1 MDTPG
6 EKPSRIPRPPLP
18 RNVKLLGWASFLN
31 DVASEMVF
39 PLLPQFLATLLG
51 ANRAYLGT
59 VLGAIEGLADSVA
72 SLLKLASGGWS
83 DRIGARKGLVVLG
96 YGIAAVVRPLIGLL
110 AAPWQLLAVRVG
122 DRIGKGIRTSP
133 RDACIAESAAAEIH
147 GRAFGFQR
155 AMDHLGAVLGP
166 LVAFAFLAA
175 WPGRFRPLFL
185 LTLLPGILVVALL
198 AFGLR
203 EQRAAPRSPEKMS
216 WTLKPFGPGFRLYLL
231 ALAVFTLGNSSDAF
245 LLVRAGDLEF
255 GIPAEV
261 IPLLWCAFHVVKSGG
276 NYVAGH
282 AVDRIGP
289 RPMILAGWALYG
301 AVYLGFA
308 LSTQAWHVWALFA
321 AYALF
326 YALTEP
332 AEKTLVASLVG
343 SQQRGLAY
351 GWFNLAVSITTLPAN
366 LIFGTLYDRLG
377 PLAAFGW
384 GAAMAAAAAAIF
396 VFVRVKDSTRGPRS

>member
-6 EKPSRIPRPPLP
+6 EKPFRIPRQPLP
-18 RNVKLLGWASFLN
+18 RNVRLLGWASFLN

-39 PLLPQFLATLLG
+39 PLLPQFLATLLD

-59 VLGAIEGLADSVA
+59 MLGMIEGLADSVA
-72 SLLKLASGGWS
+72 SLVKLASGGWS
-83 DRIGARKGLVVLG
+83 DRVGSRKGFVVFG

-110 AAPWQLLAVRVG
+110 MTPWQLLAVRLG
-122 DRIGKGIRTSP
+122 DRVGKGIRTSP
-133 RDACIAESAAAEIH
+133 RDALIAETTAAEIH

-155 AMDHLGAVLGP
+155 AMDHLGAMIGP
-166 LVAFAFLAA
+166 LLAAAFLAA

-185 LTLLPGILVVALL
+185 LTLLPGLLVVALL
-198 AFGLR
+198 ALGLR
-203 EQRAAPRSPEKMS
+203 ERRAAPISTEKLS
-216 WTLKPFGPGFRLYLL
+216 WTLKPFGPGFRLYLV
-231 ALAVFTLGNSSDAF
+231 ALVVFTLGNSSDAF
-245 LLVRAGDLEF
+245 LLVRAGEVDV
-255 GIPAEV
+255 PAAL

-276 NYVAGH
+276 NYIVGH

-301 AVYLGFA
+301 AVYLAFA
-308 LSTQAWHVWALFA
+308 LCTQAWQVWALLA
-321 AYALF
+321 GYGLF

-332 AEKTLVASLVG
+332 AEKTLVASLAG
-343 SQQRGLAY
+343 SRERGLAY
-351 GWFNLAVSITTLPAN
+351 GWFNLAVSVATFPAN
-366 LIFGTLYDRLG
+366 LIFGFLYDRHG

-396 VFVRVKDSTRGPRS
+396 IFVRVKDATGGPRS